1 MAFSVHWLTLTCT
14 RKPLCPLLSP
24 VYAFTLFKAQRYLS
38 ILCSTCLS
46 STLLVSHPFTFLCF
60 TPPTAPLPPS
70 LHPSLSSHF
79 TSSCQSP
86 LLSPPLHPLMIAEHI
101 SSDTKTKGWVHMW
114 FLCES
119 RVIWNIN
126 VGIIWLSG
134 KGGERGVGGLSNH
147 QWLPLPS
154 PKGWWGC
161 QDGLRNSK
169 DNKNRM
175 LTVGGYG
182 LFLSGCLMVMLAHC
196 PGYWGSF
203 TVSLFKIKVPCS
215 AFFNH
220 QWSWSN

>member
-134 KGGERGVGGLSNH
+134 KGGERGVGGFLITSDCRFR
-147 QWLPLPS
+147 P
-154 PKGWWGC
+154 PKDGEAVRMDWG
-161 QDGLRNSK
+161 
-169 DNKNRM
+169 
-175 LTVGGYG
+175 TVKITKTE
-182 LFLSGCLMVMLAHC
+182 CLLLAAMAYFC
-196 PGYWGSF
+196 LG
-203 TVSLFKIKVPCS
+203 V
-215 AFFNH
+215 
-220 QWSWSN
+220 